1 MSLEQLANDLEIE
14 HSSTVHQNLEKL
26 LPHLRFGETV
36 EERYAKEK
44 TYRQIS
50 RDLGISHTAAK
61 DHIAY
66 TLNLLKLPSVIEF
79 IKGDSNSTEDTL
91 LTYRVPLRLA
101 KFLEALGTTDSKDLI
116 EAIES
121 KRVRKS
127 SFTSQQREKLES
139 LCNVQF

>member
-61 DHIAY
+61 DHISY

>member
-1 MSLEQLANDLEIE
+1 MSLEQLANELEIE
-14 HSSTVHQNLEKL
+14 HSFTVQKNLEKL
-26 LPHLRFGETV
+26 LPQLRFGETV
-36 EERYAKEK
+36 EERYVKEK

-50 RDLGISHTAAK
+50 EDLGISHTAAK
-61 DHIAY
+61 DHISY

-79 IKGDSNSTEDTL
+79 IKGDSKSTEDTL

>member
-1 MSLEQLANDLEIE
+1 MSLEQLANELEIE
-14 HSSTVHQNLEKL
+14 HSFTVHKNLV
-26 LPHLRFGETV
+26 PQLRFGETV
-36 EERYAKEK
+36 EERYVKEK

-50 RDLGISHTAAK
+50 EDLGISHTAAK
-61 DHIAY
+61 DHISY

-79 IKGDSNSTEDTL
+79 IKGDSKSTEDTL

-101 KFLEALGTTDSKDLI
+101 KFLESLGTTDSNDLI
-116 EAIES
+116 EAVKS
-121 KRVRKS
+121 KQVRKS

>member
-1 MSLEQLANDLEIE
+1 MSLEQLANELEIE
-14 HSSTVHQNLEKL
+14 HSFTVHKNLEKL
-26 LPHLRFGETV
+26 LPQIRFGETV
-36 EERYAKEK
+36 EERYVKEK

-50 RDLGISHTAAK
+50 EDLGISHTAAK
-61 DHIAY
+61 DHISY

-79 IKGDSNSTEDTL
+79 IKGDSKSTEDTL

-101 KFLEALGTTDSKDLI
+101 KFLEALGTTDSNDLI
-116 EAIES
+116 EAVKS
-121 KRVRKS
+121 KQVRKS

>member
-26 LPHLRFGETV
+26 LPHMRFGETV

-50 RDLGISHTAAK
+50 RDLGISHTTAK
-61 DHIAY
+61 DHIVY

-121 KRVRKS
+121 NRVRKS

>member
-26 LPHLRFGETV
+26 LPHLRFDETV

-50 RDLGISHTAAK
+50 RDLGISHTTAK
-61 DHIAY
+61 DHIVY

-79 IKGDSNSTEDTL
+79 IKGDSKSTEDTL

-101 KFLEALGTTDSKDLI
+101 KFLESLGTTDSKDLI

>member
-26 LPHLRFGETV
+26 LPHMRFGETV
-36 EERYAKEK
+36 EERYVKEK

-61 DHIAY
+61 DHISY

-79 IKGDSNSTEDTL
+79 IKGDSKSTEDTL

-101 KFLEALGTTDSKDLI
+101 KFLEALGTTDSNDLI
-116 EAIES
+116 EAVKS
-121 KRVRKS
+121 KQVRKS

>member
-1 MSLEQLANDLEIE
+1 M
-14 HSSTVHQNLEKL
+14 
-26 LPHLRFGETV
+26 
-36 EERYAKEK
+36 
-44 TYRQIS
+44 
-50 RDLGISHTAAK
+50 
-61 DHIAY
+61 
-66 TLNLLKLPSVIEF
+66 IEF

>member
-26 LPHLRFGETV
+26 LPHMRFGETV
-36 EERYAKEK
+36 EERYVKEK

-61 DHIAY
+61 DHIVY

-79 IKGDSNSTEDTL
+79 LKGDSNSTEDTL

-116 EAIES
+116 GAIES

>member
-26 LPHLRFGETV
+26 LPHMRFGETV
-36 EERYAKEK
+36 EERYVKEK

-50 RDLGISHTAAK
+50 RDLGISHTTAK
-61 DHIAY
+61 DHISDA
-66 TLNLLKLPSVIEF
+66 LDLLKLPSVIEF

-101 KFLEALGTTDSKDLI
+101 KFLEALGTTDSNDLI
-116 EAIES
+116 EAVKS

>member
-36 EERYAKEK
+36 EERYVKDK

-50 RDLGISHTAAK
+50 RDLRISHTAAK
-61 DHIAY
+61 DHVVY

>member
-26 LPHLRFGETV
+26 LPHMRFGETV
-36 EERYAKEK
+36 EERYVKEK

-50 RDLGISHTAAK
+50 RDLGISHTTAK
-61 DHIAY
+61 DHISYA
-66 TLNLLKLPSVIEF
+66 LDLLKLPSVIEF

-101 KFLEALGTTDSKDLI
+101 KFLEALGTTDSNDLI
-116 EAIES
+116 EAVRS

-127 SFTSQQREKLES
+127 SFTSQQREKLEN

>member
-26 LPHLRFGETV
+26 LPHMRFGETV
-36 EERYAKEK
+36 EERYVKEK

-50 RDLGISHTAAK
+50 RDLGISHTTAK
-61 DHIAY
+61 DHIVY

-101 KFLEALGTTDSKDLI
+101 RFLEALGTTDSKDLI

>member
-14 HSSTVHQNLEKL
+14 YSSTVHQNLEKL

-36 EERYAKEK
+36 EERYVEEK

-50 RDLGISHTAAK
+50 RDLGISHTTAK
-61 DHIAY
+61 DHIVY

-79 IKGDSNSTEDTL
+79 LKGDSNLTEDTL